1 MANERTTEIVQRLTS
16 VVELMETTHREG
28 CPYFS
33 SQAPYGMDQ
42 CDCFVLVNKAALVSE
57 IGRLRLDAENGWA
70 ARDHWKKKCEAKD
83 AVVEAAR
90 ELEHIHADHAEC
102 RDVDDAIC
110 RCTLCIALRALDKP
124 TCKTCG
130 GSGEL
135 KDAVQAWDIPGAPI
149 PECPDCGGE

>member
-1 MANERTTEIVQRLTS
+1 MSDARRVTVEYQLLRAILNDDQMIV
-16 VVELMETTHREG
+16 V
-28 CPYFS
+28 
-33 SQAPYGMDQ
+33 
-42 CDCFVLVNKAALVSE
+42 CDNPNGHHALIQWE
-57 IGRLRLDAENGWA
+57 EFA
-70 ARDHWKKKCEAKD
+70 AKD

-149 PECPDCGGE
+149 PECLDCGGE

>member
-1 MANERTTEIVQRLTS
+1 MSDIPTLKDGTQFACDEIIREQDKEIEHLRATELAHASTIT
-16 VVELMETTHREG
+16 ELSLKVG
-28 CPYFS
+28 
-33 SQAPYGMDQ
+33 D
-42 CDCFVLVNKAALVSE
+42 
-57 IGRLRLDAENGWA
+57 LRLDAENGWA

-149 PECPDCGGE
+149 PDCPDCGGDDE